1 MANNCINR
9 RRGQEGWEEL
19 EDYEEERG
27 QEDDHQEG
35 QEFTD
40 ASAAGPPE
48 GPEEEGEAGARSAG
62 RRSERCGRRRPGFY
76 PPPLRVLPLYCGRA
90 FRSPRSLSFGPR
102 FALPSSLRRPAGP
115 KFSRMS
121 YLIDQGVEEVKRLAR
136 TSTHGHIPPEGQG

>member
-1 MANNCINR
+1 MGGSAVGDPRASRRRPAEDGSKSMASNCINR

-76 PPPLRVLPLYCGRA
+76 PPPRRA
-90 FRSPRSLSFGPR
+90 PRGLQEG
-102 FALPSSLRRPAGP
+102 ALETPS
-115 KFSRMS
+115 
-121 YLIDQGVEEVKRLAR
+121 
-136 TSTHGHIPPEGQG
+136 